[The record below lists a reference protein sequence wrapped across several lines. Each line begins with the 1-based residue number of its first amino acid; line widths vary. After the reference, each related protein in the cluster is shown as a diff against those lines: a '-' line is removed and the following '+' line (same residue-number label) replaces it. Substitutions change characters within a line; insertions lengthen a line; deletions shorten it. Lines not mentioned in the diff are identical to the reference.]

1 MNTVNYL
8 PSFRPYNILSEK
20 IISLSRTRSNRHLD
34 RGAILSRLSTIVRIR
49 WYERKI
55 CIYAWSSRGATC
67 PLDFR
72 SRARTGAFFSKS
84 RRLNT
89 GTTKVESWSGRTAGL
104 CYLRSA
110 IRVLSNAAF
119 TVAYTPARIPFS
131 LLPNPIDETL
141 VSFTWLVNRI
151 LASTPHCN
159 PLYSIYR
166 ILIIIPIRSD
176 PRFERKLRLDS
187 KFEERSP
194 KWMIIVDNNKFRYI
208 LRTAKN
214 STRARFITRA
224 VWRNRI

>member
-20 IISLSRTRSNRHLD
+20 IISHSRTRSNRHLD

-49 WYERKI
+49 WYER
-55 CIYAWSSRGATC
+55 YVYTRGRQEAQLVPWTFVLV
-67 PLDFR
+67 PEREL
-72 SRARTGAFFSKS
+72 FFSKS